1 MNRDISLV
9 VIDDVDHV
17 RHMLTS
23 MLTLDGFDVVGSGA
37 DAAEGIAL
45 ITEHRPNVAVID
57 YMMPGMNGIEASRRI
72 RELIPNQKII
82 LYSAYLND
90 DLKKEAK
97 EAGVSICV
105 GKVEGLETL
114 QRNIASLC
122 LTVGKKPDRRSDR

>member
-1 MNRDISLV
+1 MNRNISLV

-23 MLTLDGFDVVGSGA
+23 MLTLDGFDVVGAGA

-45 ITEHRPNVAVID
+45 TEEHRPNVVVID
-57 YMMPGMNGIEASRRI
+57 YMMPGVNGLEASRRI
-72 RELIPNQKII
+72 RALIPDQKII

-122 LTVGKKPDRRSDR
+122 LTVGKPPLRR

>member
-1 MNRDISLV
+1 MYMNRDISLV

-45 ITEHRPNVAVID
+45 TEEHRPNVVVID
-57 YMMPGMNGIEASRRI
+57 YMMPGMNGLEASRRI
-72 RELIPNQKII
+72 RELIPDQKII
-82 LYSAYLND
+82 LYSAYLHD
-90 DLKKEAK
+90 ELKKEAK
-97 EAGVSICV
+97 DAGVAICI

-114 QRNIASLC
+114 QRNISSLC
-122 LTVGKKPDRRSDR
+122 LTVGKKPG